1 MIFLERLTCEYIES
15 EDRIRM
21 SGDVASA
28 SPVVIWLTQR
38 MLKRL
43 IPALIP
49 LLEDKR
55 TAPHHAEVMQ
65 NFAQQAAKAELK
77 PQVPVQAQM
86 ASVVWVA
93 SSVDI
98 STTVQAVTL
107 TFHALDG
114 QAAYFVM
121 EPLPLRQWL
130 GILHG
135 LYIINEWPQDI
146 WPGWI
151 KTSESTVQSQSTE
164 LH

>member
-1 MIFLERLTCEYIES
+1 
-15 EDRIRM
+15 M
-21 SGDVASA
+21 SGEVASA

-43 IPALIP
+43 VPALIP

-65 NFAQQAAKAELK
+65 NFAQQAAKAALK
-77 PQVPVQAQM
+77 HQVPVQAQM
-86 ASVVWVA
+86 ASVAWVA

-98 STTVQAVTL
+98 ATNVQSVTL

-114 QAAYFVM
+114 QSASFVM
-121 EPLPLRQWL
+121 EALPMRQWL

-135 LYIINEWPQDI
+135 LYVINEWSKDV
-146 WPGWI
+146 WPEWI
-151 KTSESTVQSQSTE
+151 KTGERTVQERSVA